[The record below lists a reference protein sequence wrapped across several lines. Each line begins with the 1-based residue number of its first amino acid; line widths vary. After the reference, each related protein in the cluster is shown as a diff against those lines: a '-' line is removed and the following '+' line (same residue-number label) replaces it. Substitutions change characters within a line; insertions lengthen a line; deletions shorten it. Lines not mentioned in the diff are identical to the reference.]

1 MNDSLREVRL
11 PNDLCA
17 AAERRFSPQF
27 GNLEALLI
35 FLLREVLRDDVAAL
49 DQNEQRIVEERLRDL
64 GYI

>member
-1 MNDSLREVRL
+1 MTDNFREVRL
-11 PNDLCA
+11 PEDLCA
-17 AAERRFSPQF
+17 AAEQKLAAQF

-35 FLLREVLRDDVAAL
+35 FLLREVLRDDAAAL